1 MFDKSDS
8 KGNDEKIDNLID
20 EFKEFRN
27 KRKIIELDLEKKM
40 LSLEGVFEKI
50 KKNIDIIQSLE
61 DADSLKDIKNT
72 QETLRSIEDLTLTDR
87 LDIIQNK
94 ETIQEFSKKIAV
106 FNKKIDLMS
115 NALKIFDEKIKK
127 GGGNEKGTAT
137 DSDFVTVL
145 DELSKIKETISG
157 LEKKKPVGETEFNR
171 IHDDFEKVNTDFA
184 TLISGVREELGS
196 YDKKIG
202 MLTDEIER
210 TRNIDTSIGES
221 ENSYQGMLN
230 LIKKMQT
237 MTKILTEKSD
247 KSEIS
252 IRELEKDT
260 GIKIKTLA
268 KNMEKLIKIVDKT
281 GTGTGHT
288 AGSEELDGG
297 AITNIELKVAELDSA
312 VSDMTTQI
320 EEEKTYTNQKIS
332 NAMDAIKDMLDR
344 GGDKTDSI
352 DIDID
357 TDQVKEEIDT
367 IKDDYKRKLDSE
379 IKNIRHANEEI
390 KKKVEDISEQVAL
403 IRNLPDKGKTES
415 GQGYSDRKI
424 SNMEQISAMQTRINR
439 ILKEKI
445 DDIEKN
451 INVLGTAVRDTKNN
465 IDANK
470 EHFNNSISKRLGNL
484 AIPDIDAGLKE
495 RDSKIKEIE
504 QKSNADLNTVQD
516 KVYRILSGIQKEI
529 SLLREV
535 TDTRN
540 GRIEDEFKDIKKFNK
555 DITATVGNMADMVK
569 KDREEGNIKVQ
580 GEIDSLNK
588 SLSAIEDKILED
600 RTYTENRHKNI
611 EGKICT
617 IEGTNNKLVNNILKS
632 VNTIKNLKEMINILE
647 CSTKEKIENIEKE
660 NRANTDETRNA
671 IDRDRGDMSLR
682 IRSIELGHKKSIEL
696 LEKNI
701 RESKKDIEADLKV
714 LNNSNLEIKSDIKET
729 TESIRKSIE
738 KESERNEKK
747 FEGNKNYIDESI
759 KHVTDQT
766 KAVEESIRENS
777 IKDIESLK
785 ENSIKDIESLKD
797 DTDTKITLIEEKI
810 IQHRK
815 EMNKNLE
822 QVNNVGKEIVGVV
835 KNIDEALET
844 STAKTFINKLEELE
858 KTREALKAESLN
870 DFLIRFG
877 EMKILKEKITEDFK
891 DLKGTVFSLQSKV
904 EGGLEKKVESEL
916 SDTIENVKAIAE
928 TFTKNIEESEK
939 RNDEKVSI
947 IESLLTDSL
956 SKMEKAEAQLKKDI
970 SDFRKMQNDQTG
982 STKNM
987 LEESLDRK
995 LRIFADEQKRK
1006 INYITNEEIKDIVEE
1021 QDRKLSEM
1029 KNELKTSVEAA
1040 KYGFENSQKESYD
1053 INNTK
1058 DDTKSLTDIQA
1069 RINKVMKEKIDNIEK
1084 NISENR
1090 TSMMPEDSKSIV
1102 EIIALLRKENKMF
1115 SDELKDLKEQ
1125 LASMEHTGRAEG
1137 SPLVLE

>member
-40 LSLEGVFEKI
+40 LSLEGVFDKI
-50 KKNIDIIQSLE
+50 KKNVDIIQGLE

-115 NALKIFDEKIKK
+115 NALQIFDEKIKK
-127 GGGNEKGTAT
+127 GGGNEKGTAS

-145 DELSKIKETISG
+145 DELSKIKETISN
-157 LEKKKPVGETEFNR
+157 LEEKKPVGETEFNN
-171 IHDDFEKVNTDFA
+171 IHNDFEKVNTDFA

-196 YDKKIG
+196 YDKKIE

-247 KSEIS
+247 KSEVS

-268 KNMEKLIKIVDKT
+268 RNMEKLIKIVDNT
-281 GTGTGHT
+281 GTG
-288 AGSEELDGG
+288 AGPTTDSEELDGG
-297 AITNIELKVAELDSA
+297 AITNIELKVAELNSA

-332 NAMDAIKDMLDR
+332 NAMDAIKDMLER
-344 GGDKTDSI
+344 KGDKITGI
-352 DIDID
+352 DTDID
-357 TDQVKEEIDT
+357 TEHVKEEIDS
-367 IKDDYKRKLDSE
+367 IKGDYKRKLDSE
-379 IKNIRHANEEI
+379 IKNITHANEEI
-390 KKKVEDISEQVAL
+390 KKKVEDISEQIVL
-403 IRNLPDKGKTES
+403 IRNLPDKGKAQNSQEH
-415 GQGYSDRKI
+415 SDRKI
-424 SNMEQISAMQTRINR
+424 SNIEEISAMQTKINR

-470 EHFNNSISKRLGNL
+470 EHFNNSISESLGNL
-484 AIPDIDAGLKE
+484 AMPDINTELKE

-504 QKSNADLNTVQD
+504 QKNNANLNTVQD
-516 KVYRILSGIQKEI
+516 KVYNILSGIQKEI

-540 GRIEDEFKDIKKFNK
+540 GSIENEFKDIKKFNK

-569 KDREEGNIKVQ
+569 KDREEENIKVQ
-580 GEIDSLNK
+580 REINSLNK
-588 SLSAIEDKILED
+588 SLSTIENKILED
-600 RTYTENRHKNI
+600 RTDTENRHKNI
-611 EGKICT
+611 KGKICT
-617 IEGTNNKLVNNILKS
+617 IEGMNNKLVDNILKS

-660 NRANTDETRNA
+660 NQANTDETRNA

-682 IRSIELGHKKSIEL
+682 IRSIEIGNKKSVEM

-701 RESKKDIEADLKV
+701 RESKKDIETNLKAM
-714 LNNSNLEIKSDIKET
+714 NNSNLEFKSDIKEI

-738 KESERNEKK
+738 KENEGYEKK
-747 FEGNKNYIDESI
+747 FKENRSYIDESI
-759 KHVTDQT
+759 KHMTDQT
-766 KAVEESIRENS
+766 KAVEDN
-777 IKDIESLK
+777 LK

-822 QVNNVGKEIVGVV
+822 QVNDVGKDIVGVV
-835 KNIDEALET
+835 KNIDKALET

-891 DLKGTVFSLQSKV
+891 DLKGTVLSLQSKV
-904 EGGLEKKVESEL
+904 EGGLETKVENEL
-916 SDTIENVKAIAE
+916 SNTLENVKSITG
-928 TFTKNIEESEK
+928 TFTKTIEESEK
-939 RNDEKVSI
+939 RNDTKMNSL
-947 IESLLTDSL
+947 ESQLTDSL
-956 SKMEKAEAQLKKDI
+956 SKIEKAETQLKEDI
-970 SDFRKMQNDQTG
+970 NNFRKMQIDQTG
-982 STKNM
+982 STKNV

-1021 QDRKLSEM
+1021 QDRKLSKM
-1029 KNELKTSVEAA
+1029 RNELKISIDTA
-1040 KYGFENSQKESYD
+1040 KNGFESSQKGSYT
-1053 INNTK
+1053 INNVT
-1058 DDTKSLTDIQA
+1058 DDTKAFTNIQA
-1069 RINKVMKEKIDNIEK
+1069 KINKVMKEKIDNIER
-1084 NISENR
+1084 NISEN
-1090 TSMMPEDSKSIV
+1090 SINQPEDNKSIV
-1102 EIIALLRKENKMF
+1102 EIIALLRKENKML
-1115 SDELKDLKEQ
+1115 SDELKNLKEQ
-1125 LASMEHTGRAEG
+1125 ISSIGHTGRAEG

>member
-40 LSLEGVFEKI
+40 LSLEGVFDKI
-50 KKNIDIIQSLE
+50 KKNVDIIQGLE

-115 NALKIFDEKIKK
+115 NALQIFDEKIKK
-127 GGGNEKGTAT
+127 GGGNEKGTAS

-145 DELSKIKETISG
+145 DELSKIKETISN
-157 LEKKKPVGETEFNR
+157 LEEKKPVGETEFNN
-171 IHDDFEKVNTDFA
+171 IHNDFEKVNTDFA

-196 YDKKIG
+196 YDKKIE

-247 KSEIS
+247 KSEVS

-268 KNMEKLIKIVDKT
+268 RNMEKLIKIVDNT
-281 GTGTGHT
+281 GTG
-288 AGSEELDGG
+288 AGPTTDSEELDGG
-297 AITNIELKVAELDSA
+297 AITNIELKVAELNSA

-332 NAMDAIKDMLDR
+332 NAMDAIKDMLER
-344 GGDKTDSI
+344 KGDKITGI
-352 DIDID
+352 DTDID
-357 TDQVKEEIDT
+357 TEHVKEEIDS
-367 IKDDYKRKLDSE
+367 IKGDYKRKLDSE
-379 IKNIRHANEEI
+379 IKNITHANEEI
-390 KKKVEDISEQVAL
+390 KKKVEDISEQIVL
-403 IRNLPDKGKTES
+403 IRNLPDKGKAQNSQEH
-415 GQGYSDRKI
+415 SDRKI
-424 SNMEQISAMQTRINR
+424 SNIEEISAMQTKINR

-451 INVLGTAVRDTKNN
+451 INVLGTAVKDTKNN

-470 EHFNNSISKRLGNL
+470 EHFNNSISKSLGNL
-484 AIPDIDAGLKE
+484 AMPDINTELKE

-504 QKSNADLNTVQD
+504 QKNNANLNTVQD
-516 KVYRILSGIQKEI
+516 KVYNILSGIQKEI

-540 GRIEDEFKDIKKFNK
+540 GSIENEFKDIKKFNK

-569 KDREEGNIKVQ
+569 KDREEENIKVQ
-580 GEIDSLNK
+580 REINSLNK
-588 SLSAIEDKILED
+588 SLSTIENKILED
-600 RTYTENRHKNI
+600 RTDTENRHKNI
-611 EGKICT
+611 KGKICT
-617 IEGTNNKLVNNILKS
+617 IEGMNNKLVDNILKS

-660 NRANTDETRNA
+660 NQANTDETRNA

-682 IRSIELGHKKSIEL
+682 IRSIEIGNKKSVEM

-701 RESKKDIEADLKV
+701 RESKKDIETNLKAM
-714 LNNSNLEIKSDIKET
+714 NNSNLEFKSDIKEI

-738 KESERNEKK
+738 KENEGYEKK
-747 FEGNKNYIDESI
+747 FKENRSYIDESI
-759 KHVTDQT
+759 KHMTDQT
-766 KAVEESIRENS
+766 KAVEDN
-777 IKDIESLK
+777 LK

-822 QVNNVGKEIVGVV
+822 QVNDVGKDIVGVV
-835 KNIDEALET
+835 KNIDKALET

-891 DLKGTVFSLQSKV
+891 DLKGTVLSLQSKV
-904 EGGLEKKVESEL
+904 EGGLETKVENEL
-916 SDTIENVKAIAE
+916 SNTLENVKSITG
-928 TFTKNIEESEK
+928 TFTKTIEESEK
-939 RNDEKVSI
+939 RNDTKMNSL
-947 IESLLTDSL
+947 ESQLTDSL
-956 SKMEKAEAQLKKDI
+956 SKIEKAETQLKEDI
-970 SDFRKMQNDQTG
+970 NNFRKMQIDQTG
-982 STKNM
+982 STKNV

-1006 INYITNEEIKDIVEE
+1006 INYITNEEIKDIVEG

-1029 KNELKTSVEAA
+1029 RNELKISIDTA
-1040 KYGFENSQKESYD
+1040 KNGFESSQKGSYT
-1053 INNTK
+1053 INNVT
-1058 DDTKSLTDIQA
+1058 DDTKAFTDIQA
-1069 RINKVMKEKIDNIEK
+1069 KINKVMKEKIDNIER
-1084 NISENR
+1084 NISEN
-1090 TSMMPEDSKSIV
+1090 SINQPEDNKSIV
-1102 EIIALLRKENKMF
+1102 EIIALLRKENKML
-1115 SDELKDLKEQ
+1115 SDELKNLKEQ
-1125 LASMEHTGRAEG
+1125 ISSIGHTGRAEG

>member
-1 MFDKSDS
+1 
-8 KGNDEKIDNLID
+8 
-20 EFKEFRN
+20 
-27 KRKIIELDLEKKM
+27 EKKM
-40 LSLEGVFEKI
+40 LSLEGVFDKI
-50 KKNIDIIQSLE
+50 KKNVDIIQGLE

-115 NALKIFDEKIKK
+115 NALQIFDEKIKK
-127 GGGNEKGTAT
+127 GGGNEKGTAS

-145 DELSKIKETISG
+145 DELSKIKETISN
-157 LEKKKPVGETEFNR
+157 LEEKKPVGETEFNN
-171 IHDDFEKVNTDFA
+171 IHNDFEKVNTDFA

-196 YDKKIG
+196 YDKKIE

-247 KSEIS
+247 KSEVS

-268 KNMEKLIKIVDKT
+268 RNMEKLIKIVDNT
-281 GTGTGHT
+281 GTG
-288 AGSEELDGG
+288 AGPTTDSEELDGG
-297 AITNIELKVAELDSA
+297 AITNIELKVAELNSA

-332 NAMDAIKDMLDR
+332 NAMDAIKDMLER
-344 GGDKTDSI
+344 KGDKITGI
-352 DIDID
+352 DTDID
-357 TDQVKEEIDT
+357 TEHVKEEIDS
-367 IKDDYKRKLDSE
+367 IKGDYKRKLDSE
-379 IKNIRHANEEI
+379 IKNITHANEEI
-390 KKKVEDISEQVAL
+390 KKKVEDISEQIVL
-403 IRNLPDKGKTES
+403 IRNLPDKGKAQNSQEH
-415 GQGYSDRKI
+415 SDRKI
-424 SNMEQISAMQTRINR
+424 SNIEEISAMQTKINR

-451 INVLGTAVRDTKNN
+451 INVLGTAVKDTKNN

-470 EHFNNSISKRLGNL
+470 EHFNNSISESLGNL
-484 AIPDIDAGLKE
+484 AMPDINTELKE

-504 QKSNADLNTVQD
+504 QKNNANLNTVQD
-516 KVYRILSGIQKEI
+516 KVYNILSGIQKEI

-540 GRIEDEFKDIKKFNK
+540 GSIENEFKDIKKFNK

-569 KDREEGNIKVQ
+569 KDREEENIKVQ
-580 GEIDSLNK
+580 REINSLNK
-588 SLSAIEDKILED
+588 SLSTIENKILED
-600 RTYTENRHKNI
+600 RTDTENRHKNI
-611 EGKICT
+611 KGKICT
-617 IEGTNNKLVNNILKS
+617 IEGMNNKLVDNILKS

-660 NRANTDETRNA
+660 NQANTDETRNA

-682 IRSIELGHKKSIEL
+682 IRSIEIGNKKSVEM

-701 RESKKDIEADLKV
+701 RESKKDIETNLKAM
-714 LNNSNLEIKSDIKET
+714 NNSNLEFKSDIKEI
-729 TESIRKSIE
+729 TESIKKSIE
-738 KESERNEKK
+738 KENEGYEKK
-747 FEGNKNYIDESI
+747 FKENRSYIDESI
-759 KHVTDQT
+759 KHMTDQT
-766 KAVEESIRENS
+766 KAVEDN
-777 IKDIESLK
+777 LK

-822 QVNNVGKEIVGVV
+822 QVNDVGKDIVGVV
-835 KNIDEALET
+835 KNIDKALET

-891 DLKGTVFSLQSKV
+891 DLKGTVLSLQSKV
-904 EGGLEKKVESEL
+904 EGGLETKVENEL
-916 SDTIENVKAIAE
+916 SNTLENVKSITG
-928 TFTKNIEESEK
+928 TFTKTIEESEK
-939 RNDEKVSI
+939 RNDTKMNSL
-947 IESLLTDSL
+947 ESQLTDSL
-956 SKMEKAEAQLKKDI
+956 SKIEKAETQLKEDI
-970 SDFRKMQNDQTG
+970 NNFRKMQIDQTG
-982 STKNM
+982 STKNV

-1006 INYITNEEIKDIVEE
+1006 INYITNEEIKDIVEG

-1029 KNELKTSVEAA
+1029 RNELKISIDTA
-1040 KYGFENSQKESYD
+1040 KNGFESSQKGSYT
-1053 INNTK
+1053 INNVT
-1058 DDTKSLTDIQA
+1058 DDTKAFTNIQA
-1069 RINKVMKEKIDNIEK
+1069 KINKVMKEKIDNIER
-1084 NISENR
+1084 NISEN
-1090 TSMMPEDSKSIV
+1090 SINQPEDNKSIV
-1102 EIIALLRKENKMF
+1102 EIIALLRKENKML
-1115 SDELKDLKEQ
+1115 SDELKNLKEQ
-1125 LASMEHTGRAEG
+1125 ISSIGHTGRAEG

>member
-40 LSLEGVFEKI
+40 LSLEGVFDKI
-50 KKNIDIIQSLE
+50 KKNVDIIQGLE

-115 NALKIFDEKIKK
+115 NALQIFDEKIKK
-127 GGGNEKGTAT
+127 GGGNEKGTAS

-145 DELSKIKETISG
+145 DELSKIKETISN
-157 LEKKKPVGETEFNR
+157 LEEKKPVGETEFNN
-171 IHDDFEKVNTDFA
+171 IHNDFEKVNTDFA

-196 YDKKIG
+196 YDKKIE

-210 TRNIDTSIGES
+210 TRNIDTSIGKN

-247 KSEIS
+247 KSEVS

-268 KNMEKLIKIVDKT
+268 RNMEKLIKIVDNT
-281 GTGTGHT
+281 GTG
-288 AGSEELDGG
+288 AGPTTDSEELDGG
-297 AITNIELKVAELDSA
+297 AITNIELKVAELNSA

-332 NAMDAIKDMLDR
+332 NAMDAIKDMLER
-344 GGDKTDSI
+344 KGDKITGI
-352 DIDID
+352 DTDID
-357 TDQVKEEIDT
+357 TEHVKEEIDS
-367 IKDDYKRKLDSE
+367 IKGDYKRKLDSE
-379 IKNIRHANEEI
+379 IKNITHANEEI
-390 KKKVEDISEQVAL
+390 KKKVEDISEQIVL
-403 IRNLPDKGKTES
+403 IRNLPDKGKAQNSQEH
-415 GQGYSDRKI
+415 SDRKI
-424 SNMEQISAMQTRINR
+424 SNIEEISAMQTKINR

-451 INVLGTAVRDTKNN
+451 INVLGTAVKDTKNN

-470 EHFNNSISKRLGNL
+470 EHFNNSISKSLGNL
-484 AIPDIDAGLKE
+484 TMPDINTELKE

-504 QKSNADLNTVQD
+504 QKNNANLNTVQD
-516 KVYRILSGIQKEI
+516 KVYNILSGIQKEI

-540 GRIEDEFKDIKKFNK
+540 GSIENEFKDIKKFNK
-555 DITATVGNMADMVK
+555 NITATVGNMADMVK
-569 KDREEGNIKVQ
+569 KDREEENIKVQ
-580 GEIDSLNK
+580 REINSLNK
-588 SLSAIEDKILED
+588 SLSTIENKILED
-600 RTYTENRHKNI
+600 RTDTENRHKNI
-611 EGKICT
+611 KGKICT
-617 IEGTNNKLVNNILKS
+617 IEGMNNKLVDNILKS

-660 NRANTDETRNA
+660 NQANTDETRNA

-682 IRSIELGHKKSIEL
+682 IRSIEIGNKKSVEM

-701 RESKKDIEADLKV
+701 RESKKDIETNLKAM
-714 LNNSNLEIKSDIKET
+714 NNSNLEFKSDIKEI

-738 KESERNEKK
+738 KENERYEKK
-747 FEGNKNYIDESI
+747 FKENRSYIDESI
-759 KHVTDQT
+759 KHMTDQT
-766 KAVEESIRENS
+766 KAVEDN
-777 IKDIESLK
+777 LK

-822 QVNNVGKEIVGVV
+822 QVNDVGKDIVGVV
-835 KNIDEALET
+835 KNIDKALET

-891 DLKGTVFSLQSKV
+891 DLKGTVLSLQSKV
-904 EGGLEKKVESEL
+904 EGGLEKKVENEL
-916 SDTIENVKAIAE
+916 SNTLENVKSI
-928 TFTKNIEESEK
+928 TGTLTKTIEESEK
-939 RNDEKVSI
+939 RNDTKINSL
-947 IESLLTDSL
+947 ESQLTDSL
-956 SKMEKAEAQLKKDI
+956 SKIEKAETQLKEDI
-970 SDFRKMQNDQTG
+970 SNFRKMQIDQTG
-982 STKNM
+982 STKNV

-1006 INYITNEEIKDIVEE
+1006 INYITNEEIKDIVEN

-1029 KNELKTSVEAA
+1029 RNELKTSVETA
-1040 KYGFENSQKESYD
+1040 KNGFESSQKGSYT
-1053 INNTK
+1053 INNVT
-1058 DDTKSLTDIQA
+1058 DDTKAFTDIQA
-1069 RINKVMKEKIDNIEK
+1069 KINKVMKEKIDNIER
-1084 NISENR
+1084 NISEN
-1090 TSMMPEDSKSIV
+1090 SINQPEDSKSIV
-1102 EIIALLRKENKMF
+1102 EMITLLRKENKML
-1115 SDELKDLKEQ
+1115 SDELKNLKEQ
-1125 LASMEHTGRAEG
+1125 ISSIGHTGRAEG

>member
-50 KKNIDIIQSLE
+50 KKNIDIIQGLE
-61 DADSLKDIKNT
+61 DADSLKDIKST

-87 LDIIQNK
+87 LEIIQNK

-115 NALKIFDEKIKK
+115 NALKIFDEKIKN
-127 GGGNEKGTAT
+127 GGGSEKSTAS

-221 ENSYQGMLN
+221 ENSYRGMLD
-230 LIKKMQT
+230 LIKKMQA

-247 KSEIS
+247 KSEVS

-260 GIKIKTLA
+260 GMKIKTLA
-268 KNMEKLIKIVDKT
+268 KNMEKLIKIVDTT
-281 GTGTGHT
+281 GTGAGPSTGQ
-288 AGSEELDGG
+288 EELDRG

-312 VSDMTTQI
+312 VSNMTSQI

-332 NAMDAIKDMLDR
+332 NAMDAIKDMLKR
-344 GGDKTDSI
+344 KGDKTAGI

-357 TDQVKEEIDT
+357 TEHVKEEIDT
-367 IKDDYKRKLDSE
+367 IKGDYKRKLDSE
-379 IKNIRHANEEI
+379 IKNITHANEEI
-390 KKKVEDISEQVAL
+390 KKKVEDISEQIVL
-403 IRNLPDKGKTES
+403 IRSLPDKSKAES
-415 GQGYSDRKI
+415 SQGHSDKKI
-424 SNMEQISAMQTRINR
+424 SNMEEISAMQTKINR

-451 INVLGTAVRDTKNN
+451 IYVLGTAVRDTKDN
-465 IDANK
+465 IDTNR
-470 EHFNNSISKRLGNL
+470 EHFNSNISEKLGNL
-484 AIPDIDAGLKE
+484 AMPDIDAELKE

-504 QKSNADLNTVQD
+504 QKSNDSLNAVQD
-516 KVYRILSGIQKEI
+516 KVYNILSGIQKEI
-529 SLLREV
+529 TMLREV

-540 GRIEDEFKDIKKFNK
+540 NSMEDEFKDIKKFNK

-569 KDREEGNIKVQ
+569 KEREEENIKVQ
-580 GEIDSLNK
+580 GKIDSLNK
-588 SLSAIEDKILED
+588 SLSTIENKILED
-600 RTYTENRHKNI
+600 RTDTENRHKNI
-611 EGKICT
+611 KGKICT
-617 IEGTNNKLVNNILKS
+617 IEGMNNKLVDNILKS
-632 VNTIKNLKEMINILE
+632 VSTIKNLKEMINILE
-647 CSTKEKIENIEKE
+647 CSTKERIENIEKE

-671 IDRDRGDMSLR
+671 IDRDRGDISLR
-682 IRSIELGHKKSIEL
+682 IRTIEHGHKKSIEM

-701 RESKKDIEADLKV
+701 KESKKDIEIDFKALK
-714 LNNSNLEIKSDIKET
+714 NSNLEITSDIKEM
-729 TESIRKSIE
+729 TESVRKSIE
-738 KESERNEKK
+738 KESAGYEKK
-747 FEGNKNYIDESI
+747 FEENRRYIDENI
-759 KHVTDQT
+759 KHVTDLA
-766 KAVEESIRENS
+766 KAVEDSTREN
-777 IKDIESLK
+777 
-785 ENSIKDIESLKD
+785 NIKDIESLKD

-810 IQHRK
+810 IQHK
-815 EMNKNLE
+815 QEMNKNLE
-822 QVNNVGKEIVGVV
+822 QVNDVGKEIVSVV

-844 STAKTFINKLEELE
+844 STAKTFIRKLEELE

-904 EGGLEKKVESEL
+904 EGGLEKKVENEL
-916 SDTIENVKAIAE
+916 SNTLENVKSITG
-928 TFTKNIEESEK
+928 TFTKTIEESEK
-939 RNDEKVSI
+939 RNDAKMNSL
-947 IESLLTDSL
+947 ESQLTDSL
-956 SKMEKAEAQLKKDI
+956 SKIEKAETQLKEDI
-970 SDFRKMQNDQTG
+970 SNFRKMQIDQTG
-982 STKNM
+982 STKNV

-1029 KNELKTSVEAA
+1029 RNELKTSVDAA
-1040 KYGFENSQKESYD
+1040 KNGFESSQKGSYT
-1053 INNTK
+1053 INNVTE
-1058 DDTKSLTDIQA
+1058 DTKAFTDIQA
-1069 RINKVMKEKIDNIEK
+1069 KINKVMKEKINNIEK
-1084 NISENR
+1084 KISDNR
-1090 TSMMPEDSKSIV
+1090 TSIIPENNNNII
-1102 EIIALLRKENKMF
+1102 EMIALLRKENKML
-1115 SDELKDLKEQ
+1115 SGELKDLKEQ
-1125 LASMEHTGRAEG
+1125 LANMGHTGRAEG
-1137 SPLVLE
+1137 SPLILE

>member
-8 KGNDEKIDNLID
+8 KGTDEKIDNLID

-50 KKNIDIIQSLE
+50 KKNIDIIQGLE
-61 DADSLKDIKNT
+61 DADSLKDIKNS

-87 LDIIQNK
+87 LDIIHNK

-127 GGGNEKGTAT
+127 GGGNEKGTAS

-145 DELSKIKETISG
+145 DELSKIKETISS
-157 LEKKKPVGETEFNR
+157 LEEKKPVGETEFNS

-202 MLTDEIER
+202 MLVDEIENIK
-210 TRNIDTSIGES
+210 NIDTGIGKN
-221 ENSYQGMLN
+221 ENSYYGMLD

-247 KSEIS
+247 KSEVS

-260 GIKIKTLA
+260 GMKIKTLA
-268 KNMEKLIKIVDKT
+268 RNMEQLIKIVDKT

-288 AGSEELDGG
+288 AGLEELDGG

-344 GGDKTDSI
+344 KGDKTAGI

-367 IKDDYKRKLDSE
+367 IKGDYKRKLDSE
-379 IKNIRHANEEI
+379 IKNITQANEEI

-403 IRNLPDKGKTES
+403 IRNLPDKGKAES

-424 SNMEQISAMQTRINR
+424 SNMEEISAMQTKINR

-470 EHFNNSISKRLGNL
+470 EHFNNSISESLGNL
-484 AIPDIDAGLKE
+484 AMPDIDAERKE
-495 RDSKIKEIE
+495 RDSKIREIE
-504 QKSNADLNTVQD
+504 QKSNANLNAVQD
-516 KVYRILSGIQKEI
+516 KVYNILSGIQKEI

-540 GRIEDEFKDIKKFNK
+540 GKIENEFKDIKKFNK

-569 KDREEGNIKVQ
+569 KDREEENIKVQ
-580 GEIDSLNK
+580 REIDSLNK

-600 RTYTENRHKNI
+600 RTDIENSHKNI
-611 EGKICT
+611 KGKICT
-617 IEGTNNKLVNNILKS
+617 IEGMNNKLMDNILKS
-632 VNTIKNLKEMINILE
+632 VSTIKNLKEMINILE

-671 IDRDRGDMSLR
+671 IDRDRGDISLR
-682 IRSIELGHKKSIEL
+682 IRSIELGHKKSIEM

-701 RESKKDIEADLKV
+701 RESKKDIETDLKV
-714 LNNSNLEIKSDIKET
+714 LNNSNLEIKSDIKEM

-738 KESERNEKK
+738 KESEGYEKK
-747 FEGNKNYIDESI
+747 FEENRSYIDESI
-759 KHVTDQT
+759 KCVTDQT
-766 KAVEESIRENS
+766 KAVEDSIR
-777 IKDIESLK
+777 

-822 QVNNVGKEIVGVV
+822 QVNDVGKEIVGVV
-835 KNIDEALET
+835 KNIDKALET

-858 KTREALKAESLN
+858 KTREALKAGSLN

-916 SDTIENVKAIAE
+916 SDTIENVKTIAE

-939 RNDEKVSI
+939 RNDTKI
-947 IESLLTDSL
+947 NSLENQLTDSL
-956 SKMEKAEAQLKKDI
+956 SKIEKAEAQLKKDI
-970 SDFRKMQNDQTG
+970 SDFRNIQNEQTG

-987 LEESLDRK
+987 LEENLDRK

-1006 INYITNEEIKDIVEE
+1006 INYITNEEIKDIVKE

-1040 KYGFENSQKESYD
+1040 KYGFENLQKGSYAT
-1053 INNTK
+1053 NNTK

-1069 RINKVMKEKIDNIEK
+1069 KINKAMKEKIDNIEK

-1090 TSMMPEDSKSIV
+1090 TSMMPEDSNNIV

-1125 LASMEHTGRAEG
+1125 LSSMGHTGRAEG
-1137 SPLVLE
+1137 SPLILE

>member
-40 LSLEGVFEKI
+40 LSLEGVFDKI
-50 KKNIDIIQSLE
+50 KKNVDIIQGLE

-115 NALKIFDEKIKK
+115 NALQIFDEKIKK
-127 GGGNEKGTAT
+127 GGGNEKGTAS

-145 DELSKIKETISG
+145 DELSKIKETISN
-157 LEKKKPVGETEFNR
+157 LEEKKPVGETEFNN
-171 IHDDFEKVNTDFA
+171 IHNDFEKVNTDFA

-196 YDKKIG
+196 YDKKIE

-247 KSEIS
+247 KSEVS

-268 KNMEKLIKIVDKT
+268 RNMEKLIKIVDNT
-281 GTGTGHT
+281 GTG
-288 AGSEELDGG
+288 AGPTTDSEELDGG
-297 AITNIELKVAELDSA
+297 AITNIELKVAELNSA

-332 NAMDAIKDMLDR
+332 NAMDAIKDMLER
-344 GGDKTDSI
+344 KGDKITGI
-352 DIDID
+352 DTDID
-357 TDQVKEEIDT
+357 TEHVKEEIDS
-367 IKDDYKRKLDSE
+367 IKGDYKRKLDSE
-379 IKNIRHANEEI
+379 IKNITHANEEI
-390 KKKVEDISEQVAL
+390 KKKVEDISEQIVL
-403 IRNLPDKGKTES
+403 IRNLPDKGKAQNSQEH
-415 GQGYSDRKI
+415 SDRKI
-424 SNMEQISAMQTRINR
+424 SNIEEISAMQTKINR

-451 INVLGTAVRDTKNN
+451 INVLGTAVKDTKNN

-470 EHFNNSISKRLGNL
+470 EHFNNSISESLGNL
-484 AIPDIDAGLKE
+484 AMPDINTELKE

-504 QKSNADLNTVQD
+504 QKNNANLNTVQD
-516 KVYRILSGIQKEI
+516 KVYNILSGIQKEI

-540 GRIEDEFKDIKKFNK
+540 GSIENEFKDIKKFNK

-569 KDREEGNIKVQ
+569 KDREEENIKVQ
-580 GEIDSLNK
+580 REINSLNK
-588 SLSAIEDKILED
+588 SLSTIENKILED
-600 RTYTENRHKNI
+600 RTDTENRHKNI
-611 EGKICT
+611 KGKICT
-617 IEGTNNKLVNNILKS
+617 IEGMNNKLVDNILKS

-660 NRANTDETRNA
+660 NQANTDETRNA

-682 IRSIELGHKKSIEL
+682 IRSIEIGNKKSVEM

-701 RESKKDIEADLKV
+701 RESKKDIETNLKAM
-714 LNNSNLEIKSDIKET
+714 NNSNLEFKSDIKEI

-738 KESERNEKK
+738 KENEGYEKK
-747 FEGNKNYIDESI
+747 FKENRSYIDESI
-759 KHVTDQT
+759 KHMTDQT
-766 KAVEESIRENS
+766 KAVEDN
-777 IKDIESLK
+777 LK

-822 QVNNVGKEIVGVV
+822 QVNDVGKDIVGVV
-835 KNIDEALET
+835 KNIDKALET

-891 DLKGTVFSLQSKV
+891 DLKGTVLSLQSKV
-904 EGGLEKKVESEL
+904 EGGLETKVENEL
-916 SDTIENVKAIAE
+916 SNTLENVKSITG
-928 TFTKNIEESEK
+928 TFTKTIEESEK
-939 RNDEKVSI
+939 RNDTKMNSL
-947 IESLLTDSL
+947 ESQLTDSL
-956 SKMEKAEAQLKKDI
+956 SKIEKAETQLKEDI
-970 SDFRKMQNDQTG
+970 NNFRKMQIDQTG
-982 STKNM
+982 STKNV

-1006 INYITNEEIKDIVEE
+1006 INYITNEEIKDIVEG

-1029 KNELKTSVEAA
+1029 RNELKISIDTA
-1040 KYGFENSQKESYD
+1040 KNGFESSQKGSYT
-1053 INNTK
+1053 INNVT
-1058 DDTKSLTDIQA
+1058 DDTKAFTDIQA
-1069 RINKVMKEKIDNIEK
+1069 KINKVMKEKIDNIER
-1084 NISENR
+1084 NISEN
-1090 TSMMPEDSKSIV
+1090 SINQPEDNKSIV
-1102 EIIALLRKENKMF
+1102 EIIALLRKENKML
-1115 SDELKDLKEQ
+1115 SDELKNLKEQ
-1125 LASMEHTGRAEG
+1125 ISSIGHTGRAEG

>member
-40 LSLEGVFEKI
+40 LSLEGVFDKI
-50 KKNIDIIQSLE
+50 KKNVDIIQGLE

-115 NALKIFDEKIKK
+115 NALQIFDEKIKK
-127 GGGNEKGTAT
+127 GGGNEKGTAS

-145 DELSKIKETISG
+145 DELSKIKETISN
-157 LEKKKPVGETEFNR
+157 LEEKKPVGETEFNN
-171 IHDDFEKVNTDFA
+171 IHNDFEKVNTDFA

-196 YDKKIG
+196 YDKKIE

-247 KSEIS
+247 KSEVS

-268 KNMEKLIKIVDKT
+268 RNMEKLIKIVDNT
-281 GTGTGHT
+281 GTG
-288 AGSEELDGG
+288 AGPTTDSEELDGG
-297 AITNIELKVAELDSA
+297 AITNIELKVAELNSA

-332 NAMDAIKDMLDR
+332 NAMDAIKDMLER
-344 GGDKTDSI
+344 KGDKITGI
-352 DIDID
+352 DTDID
-357 TDQVKEEIDT
+357 TEHVKEEIDS
-367 IKDDYKRKLDSE
+367 IKGDYKRKLDSE
-379 IKNIRHANEEI
+379 IKNITHANEEI
-390 KKKVEDISEQVAL
+390 KKKVEDISEQIVL
-403 IRNLPDKGKTES
+403 IRNLPDKGKAQNSQEH
-415 GQGYSDRKI
+415 SDRKI
-424 SNMEQISAMQTRINR
+424 SNIEEISAMQTKINR

-451 INVLGTAVRDTKNN
+451 INVLGTAVKDTKNN

-470 EHFNNSISKRLGNL
+470 EHFNNSISESLGNL
-484 AIPDIDAGLKE
+484 AMPDINTELKE

-504 QKSNADLNTVQD
+504 QKNNANLNTVQD
-516 KVYRILSGIQKEI
+516 KVYNILSGIQKEI

-540 GRIEDEFKDIKKFNK
+540 GSIENEFKDIKKFNK

-569 KDREEGNIKVQ
+569 KDREEENIKVQ
-580 GEIDSLNK
+580 REINSLNK
-588 SLSAIEDKILED
+588 SLSTIENKILED
-600 RTYTENRHKNI
+600 RTDTENRHKNI
-611 EGKICT
+611 KGKICT
-617 IEGTNNKLVNNILKS
+617 IEGMNNKLVDNILKS

-660 NRANTDETRNA
+660 NQANTDETRNA

-682 IRSIELGHKKSIEL
+682 IRSIEIGNKKSVEM

-701 RESKKDIEADLKV
+701 RESKKDIETNLKAM
-714 LNNSNLEIKSDIKET
+714 NNSNLEFKSDIKEI

-738 KESERNEKK
+738 KENEGYEKK
-747 FEGNKNYIDESI
+747 FKENRSYIDESI
-759 KHVTDQT
+759 KHMTDQT
-766 KAVEESIRENS
+766 KAVEDN
-777 IKDIESLK
+777 LK

-822 QVNNVGKEIVGVV
+822 QVNDVGKDIVGVV
-835 KNIDEALET
+835 KNIDKALET

-891 DLKGTVFSLQSKV
+891 DLKGTVLSLQSKV
-904 EGGLEKKVESEL
+904 EGGLETKVENEL
-916 SDTIENVKAIAE
+916 SNTLENVKSITG
-928 TFTKNIEESEK
+928 TFTKTIEESEK
-939 RNDEKVSI
+939 RNDTKMNSL
-947 IESLLTDSL
+947 ESQLTDSL
-956 SKMEKAEAQLKKDI
+956 SKIEKAETQLKEDI
-970 SDFRKMQNDQTG
+970 NNFRKMQIDQTG
-982 STKNM
+982 STKNV

-1021 QDRKLSEM
+1021 QDRKLSKM
-1029 KNELKTSVEAA
+1029 RNELKISIDTA
-1040 KYGFENSQKESYD
+1040 KNGFESSQKGSYT
-1053 INNTK
+1053 INNVT
-1058 DDTKSLTDIQA
+1058 DDTKAFTNIQA
-1069 RINKVMKEKIDNIEK
+1069 KINKVMKEKIDNIER
-1084 NISENR
+1084 NISEN
-1090 TSMMPEDSKSIV
+1090 SINQPEDNKSIV
-1102 EIIALLRKENKMF
+1102 EIIALLRKENKML
-1115 SDELKDLKEQ
+1115 SDELKNLKEQ
-1125 LASMEHTGRAEG
+1125 ISSIGHTGRAEG